1 VRSTLRKID
10 DRPEFSAMLKVILQ
24 LYPVIPAAS
33 EEERAALRPIG
44 RNRERYQEA
53 LTGWHEIIKVADE
66 LKLWGV
72 ATIEHHFWSE
82 GYECGP
88 NPGILDAYWAA
99 ITKNVRVG
107 QLGYVMSTQNPL
119 RVAEETAILDHLTR
133 GRCFV
138 GFARG
143 YQSRWTN
150 VVGQHLGT
158 RATGSPSAI
167 SADPGHLFAGEQRQ
181 KDVDDDAL
189 NRRLFEEEID
199 IVVKAW
205 TQDSIEHKGEAW
217 QIPFPF
223 DRGVD
228 DWPLALNGVTQ
239 RLGAP
244 GEVGPDGSVRRI
256 SVVPAPYTRP
266 HPPVFCATAGS
277 PESAEY
283 AARHAFIPLYFTS
296 IKNAVRLGTRYHE
309 TAHSSG
315 HPFAFGQNQ
324 AVVRMPHLGDTMEEA
339 RRSLISY
346 DGDIFRNFY
355 SSMGRQKIDTSDL
368 VKATTQFGMW
378 VPGTVDDVRRQLV
391 DEWKQFPAEYL
402 TLIYHY
408 AQMPKEVVIRN
419 LELFMREIKPALDE
433 LTPYTE
439 TPTQSAAAGR

>member
-1 VRSTLRKID
+1 
-10 DRPEFSAMLKVILQ
+10 MLKVILQ

-33 EEERAALRPIG
+33 EAERAALRPIG

-53 LTGWHEIIKVADE
+53 LLGWHEIIKAADQ
-66 LKLWGV
+66 LGLWGV

-88 NPGILDAYWAA
+88 NPGVLDAYWAA

-107 QLGYVMSTQNPL
+107 QLGYVMSTQNPI

-150 VVGQHLGT
+150 IVGQHLGT

-167 SADPGHLFAGEQRQ
+167 SADPGHLFAGEQQQ
-181 KDVDDDAL
+181 KDLDDDAV
-189 NRRLFEEEID
+189 NRRLFEEEVD
-199 IVVKAW
+199 IVIKAW
-205 TQDSIEHKGEAW
+205 TQDSIEYKGQAW

-228 DWPLALNGVTQ
+228 DWPLARNGVTQ

-244 GEVGPDGSVRRI
+244 GEVGPDGSVRRV
-256 SVVPAPYTRP
+256 SVVPAPYSHP
-266 HPPVFCATAGS
+266 YPPVFCATAGS
-277 PESAEY
+277 PESAEF
-283 AARHAFIPLYFTS
+283 AARRGFIPLYFTS
-296 IKNAVRLGTRYHE
+296 IANAVRLGTRYHE
-309 TAHSSG
+309 TALASG
-315 HPFAFGQNQ
+315 YQLSFGQKQ
-324 AVVRMPHLGDTMEEA
+324 AVVRMPHLGNTMEEA
-339 RRSLISY
+339 HRSLIDY

-355 SSMGRQKIDTSDL
+355 ASMGRRKMDTTDL
-368 VKATTQFGMW
+368 VKSTTQFGMW
-378 VPGTVDDVRRQLV
+378 VPGTVDHVRQQLV
-391 DEWKQFPAEYL
+391 NEWKHFPAEYL

-439 TPTQSAAAGR
+439 TASQSAAAGR

>member
-1 VRSTLRKID
+1 
-10 DRPEFSAMLKVILQ
+10 MLKVILQ
-24 LYPVIPAAS
+24 LYAVIPAAN
-33 EEERAALRPIG
+33 EAERAALRPIG

-53 LTGWHEIIKVADE
+53 LSGWHEIIKAADQ
-66 LKLWGV
+66 LGLWGV

-88 NPGILDAYWAA
+88 NPGVLDAYWAA

-107 QLGYVMSTQNPL
+107 QLGYVMSTQNPI

-150 VVGQHLGT
+150 IVGQHLGT

-167 SADPGHLFAGEQRQ
+167 SADPGHLFAGEQQQ
-181 KDVDDDAL
+181 KDLDDDAV
-189 NRRLFEEEID
+189 NRRLFEEEVD
-199 IVVKAW
+199 IVIKAW
-205 TQDSIEHKGEAW
+205 TQDSLEYKGQAW

-228 DWPLALNGVTQ
+228 DWPLARNGVTQ

-244 GEVGPDGSVRRI
+244 GEVGPDGSVRRV
-256 SVVPAPYTRP
+256 SVVPAPYSRP

-277 PESAEY
+277 PESAEF
-283 AARHAFIPLYFTS
+283 AARRGFIPLYFTS
-296 IKNAVRLGTRYHE
+296 IANVLRLGTRYHE
-309 TAHSSG
+309 TALTSG
-315 HPFAFGQNQ
+315 YQLSFGEKQ
-324 AVVRMPHLGDTMEEA
+324 AVVRMPHLGNTMEEA
-339 RRSLISY
+339 HRSLIDY

-355 SSMGRQKIDTSDL
+355 ASMGRRKVDTSDV

-378 VPGTVDDVRRQLV
+378 VPGTVQHVRQQLV
-391 DEWKQFPAEYL
+391 NEWKQFPAEYL

-439 TPTQSAAAGR
+439 RPSQSAAAGR